1 MPDTYT
7 DRLALIKPE
16 VGASRDSWGSKTNA
30 NWDSVDELLS
40 MATPIGMIA
49 DFAGGAP
56 PSGWLV
62 ADGRLLSRTTYSALF
77 AAIGTAWGAGD
88 GSTTFALPNLAG
100 RAGVG
105 PGTATDANGNTMS
118 FSFSQRLGALSNHI
132 LQAHLPNYAMAT
144 DVQGYHAHG
153 GATAPGGNHV
163 HGMDAQGYHS
173 HGGATV
179 GVGDHTHGGY
189 ADWAGDHQHYT
200 SIPADGTG
208 VSGGA
213 YTVTSSLFG
222 SANYWT
228 TVNGNHYHNLVVYAA
243 GAHAHTINADGNHAH
258 NIYGSGNFQLG
269 IYGDGSHQHT
279 IYLGGSSAW
288 FPVMQPI
295 IVVTKI
301 IFAGTQA
308 AVRAMSMAADASAPL
323 HTIEGEATELLDI
336 REELRQLRQLLA
348 TMRGPAQQRRIA
360 APLRGP
366 H

>member
-40 MATPIGMIA
+40 MAMPIGA
-49 DFAGGAP
+49 LLDFAGGTP
-56 PSGWLV
+56 PSGWLIC
-62 ADGRLLSRTTYSALF
+62 DGRLLSRTTYSALF

-88 GSTTFALPNLAG
+88 GSSTFALPNLNG
-100 RAGVG
+100 RASVG
-105 PGTATDANGNTMS
+105 PGTVTDANGNTLSLS
-118 FSFSQRLGALSNHI
+118 FTQRLGNLSNHI
-132 LQAHLPNYAMAT
+132 LQTHLPNYAMTTNAAGT
-144 DVQGYHAHG
+144 
-153 GATAPGGNHV
+153 
-163 HGMDAQGYHS
+163 HS
-173 HGGATV
+173 HGGAT
-179 GVGDHTHGGY
+179 GPGANHTHTTDAQGAHSHNTSGGGHGHTIHDPGHAHYSWTFNTASVGGY
-189 ADWAGDHQHYT
+189 GGDAVVISSGYWAAT
-200 SIPADGTG
+200 SSSGTG
-208 VSGGA
+208 IWVDGGD
-213 YTVTSSLFG
+213 
-222 SANYWT
+222 
-228 TVNGNHYHNLVVYAA
+228 
-243 GAHAHTINADGNHAH
+243 HAHTMDVQGNHAH
-258 NIYGSGNFQLG
+258 NVNASGNLTLP
-269 IYGDGSHQHT
+269 INADGSHTHQ
-279 IYLGGSSAW
+279 IFLGGSSAW
-288 FPVMQPI
+288 FPVQSPI

-308 AVRAMSMAADASAPL
+308 AVRAMSMAAEASAPL